1 MPNVKEVIRLILSL
15 KKEEQLMV
23 IMLLWLWW
31 QERNKIRQG
40 NLPRRAEDLAYV
52 VQKQVTE
59 LLKWEGLKVPSQ
71 QKHWRRPP
79 EGFLKIN
86 TDDSFNPITGS
97 AVLESTANK

>member
-40 NLPRRAEDLAYV
+40 DLPRRAEDLAYV

-59 LLKWEGLKVPSQ
+59 LLKWEEGLKVPSQ
-71 QKHWRRPP
+71 
-79 EGFLKIN
+79 
-86 TDDSFNPITGS
+86 
-97 AVLESTANK
+97 